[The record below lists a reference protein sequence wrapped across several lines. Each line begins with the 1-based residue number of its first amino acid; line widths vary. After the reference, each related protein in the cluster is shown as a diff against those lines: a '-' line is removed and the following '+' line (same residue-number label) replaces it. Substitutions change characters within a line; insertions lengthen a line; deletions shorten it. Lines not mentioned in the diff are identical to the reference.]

1 MPFSGGATES
11 FVKGNYTGSVGNKQ
25 PRLVG
30 TAIDYTIPKHFGDG
44 WINIDGTPRVQIR
57 MHYKADGGWD
67 FYPNRFRGGSLFGFA
82 QGAESTA
89 VLNEAGGLFGLKS
102 EATFKA
108 VRSEV
113 GVSEEDIL
121 VQGGAFYEV
130 IFNQVDRVFSF
141 NNEEINR
148 RAFAY
153 NLSSVVNIESI
164 DYGYITDTIT
174 VAEDYGNVTDTELY
188 YPWQKEDFGTL
199 APTTTRLPFGLGR
212 IISTTETPRVR
223 NFIGNADHGHI
234 RVLGTGK
241 VYVLPKFTSKGDLVK
256 LRGDT
261 TFSRARDWVGTGN
274 LPTLSG
280 AADAV
285 AFVPAKDDKALF
297 KFEGELVEKF
307 GKGNYDGV
315 GTLFGFDSTTV
326 SIRIT
331 TINEGSLL
339 HTW

>member
-1 MPFSGGATES
+1 MTLVLSVLRLLPRQRLAECHSVVVQQRAF
-11 FVKGNYTGSVGNKQ
+11 KGNYTGSVGNKQ

-30 TAIDYTIPKHFGDG
+30 TAIDYTIPKHYGDG

-82 QGAESTA
+82 QGAESTV

-121 VQGGAFYEV
+121 VQGGAFYQV

-153 NLSSVVNIESI
+153 NLSSVVNVESI

-174 VAEDYGNVTDTELY
+174 VAEDYGNVTDTDLLSLAEGRLRY
-188 YPWQKEDFGTL
+188 SCSYQQQDFPSDLEESSVLLRLQGLEPSLVIKNTVTSEFLALVRYTFCLSSPLRVTL
-199 APTTTRLPFGLGR
+199 LNSEATQPSAEQEIGLVLATCLPYL
-212 IISTTETPRVR
+212 EP
-223 NFIGNADHGHI
+223 
-234 RVLGTGK
+234 
-241 VYVLPKFTSKGDLVK
+241 
-256 LRGDT
+256 
-261 TFSRARDWVGTGN
+261 
-274 LPTLSG
+274 
-280 AADAV
+280 ADAV
-285 AFVPAKDDKALF
+285 AFVPAKDDKS
-297 KFEGELVEKF
+297 
-307 GKGNYDGV
+307 
-315 GTLFGFDSTTV
+315 TLQV
-326 SIRIT
+326 
-331 TINEGSLL
+331 
-339 HTW
+339 